1 MKRLGL
7 AALAIVAAVT
17 LFDAPAHAA
26 GPLSLG
32 LGGGFTMPVGDSK
45 DALKNGFHLRG
56 IAEAHLPMIPMG
68 LRAALGY
75 QKLDLKDLAAAAGYS
90 NGQSSIVSGLAG
102 FTFSLISVGPV
113 RPYVTASLGAFHVK
127 GEVDSSSTTITKSQ
141 TKFGIDGGVGV
152 KLGMGGL
159 KGFAEARVENLYTD
173 QGWNPAVSN
182 LKTARFIPIT
192 FGIQF

>member
-1 MKRLGL
+1 MKRFGFFVL
-7 AALAIVAAVT
+7 AAICAVT
-17 LFDAPAHAA
+17 MISLPAQAA

-32 LGGGFTMPVGDSK
+32 LGGGFTMPVGDSQ

-56 IAEAHLPMIPMG
+56 IAEAHLPMVPLG

-75 QKLDLKDLAAAAGYS
+75 QKLDLKDLASSAGYS
-90 NGQSSIVSGLAG
+90 NGQSSILSGLAG

-127 GEVDSSSTTITKSQ
+127 GEVDSSSTSLTKSQ
-141 TKFGIDGGVGV
+141 TKFGIDGGVGA
-152 KLGMGGL
+152 KLGIGPL
-159 KGFAEARVENLYTD
+159 KGFVEARMENVYTD

-182 LKTARFIPIT
+182 LKSARFIPIT
-192 FGIQF
+192 FGITF